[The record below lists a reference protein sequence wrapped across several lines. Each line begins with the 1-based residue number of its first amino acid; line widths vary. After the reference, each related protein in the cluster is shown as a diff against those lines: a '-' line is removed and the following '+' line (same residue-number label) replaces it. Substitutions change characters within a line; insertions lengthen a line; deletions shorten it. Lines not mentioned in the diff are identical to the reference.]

1 MTTSSLK
8 KEDGLEEISQKA
20 KVAAK
25 AVNDLVSSMTMAV
38 EEKVSIQHQINN
50 ISRETEYMIDRIDSI
65 TRSNQEKVLIAYKE
79 LLMDILESVNRRLK
93 ELKYEK

>member
-8 KEDGLEEISQKA
+8 KEDVLEEISQKA

>member
-25 AVNDLVSSMTMAV
+25 AVNDLISSMTMAV